1 MRIWINFTKEHS
13 SVCESKMSQR
23 GLAKRSE
30 SDQKIEPGEQ
40 GNEGI
45 KQPRRYTQEADFV

>member
-1 MRIWINFTKEHS
+1 MRIWINFTKAHS

-23 GLAKRSE
+23 GLANRSE

-40 GNEGI
+40 GDEGI
-45 KQPRRYTQEADFV
+45 KPPGSYTQEADFV